1 MIRADDKKSNNKAEE
16 DKELT
21 PELDISGLNKSI
33 RNVIED
39 LESKHEVYGDE
50 TVKKATL
57 KCLKHLQDKREL
69 SHKELKMS
77 VYLDFLDDPTELK
90 GESKKD
96 EGETPIEDLWEIGK
110 TGLHHLEKKTDLVE
124 SSPGKQGRRY
134 RLNPERE
141 QINFAEMNNSE
152 KSKSESSSFDD
163 FHREKV
169 VESGKQFLKTVYR
182 GGEKGKAEKK
192 EISILERGKSYLIK
206 EKKPEQGLELSI
218 KTMEGE
224 GNGYILS
231 SINPEEIRRK
241 YSDVSQDSIS
251 YNWLTVLEGENKF
264 NPSNL
269 HLIGHS
275 MIDFLEEKNGPIFM
289 EGVEII
295 LKHNSFDRFWGFLNH
310 LVDVVSEENGILV
323 ISLDPRTLS
332 DQDLAKIERT
342 LELL

>member
-1 MIRADDKKSNNKAEE
+1 LK
-16 DKELT
+16 
-21 PELDISGLNKSI
+21 
-33 RNVIED
+33 D
-39 LESKHEVYGDE
+39 LEIEHEVYGDE
-50 TVKKATL
+50 TVRNATL
-57 KCLKHLQDKREL
+57 KSLKHLQEKA
-69 SHKELKMS
+69 
-77 VYLDFLDDPTELK
+77 T
-90 GESKKD
+90 KD
-96 EGETPIEDLWEIGK
+96 EEEPPLEDLWEIGK

-141 QINFAEMNNSE
+141 RINFAEMNNLE
-152 KSKSESSSFDD
+152 KNKSKSSSIDD

-169 VESGKQFLKTVYR
+169 LESGKQFLNTVYR
-182 GGEKGKAEKK
+182 GSEKGKAEKK
-192 EISILERGKSYLIK
+192 ETSILERGKSYLIK

-218 KTMEGE
+218 KTMKEE

-251 YNWLTVLEGENKF
+251 YHWLTVLEGENKF

-289 EGVEII
+289 EGIEII
-295 LKHNSFDRFWGFLNH
+295 LKHKSFDRFWGFLNH

-323 ISLDPRTLS
+323 ISLDPRTLLN
-332 DQDLAKIERT
+332 QQLAQIERK
-342 LELL
+342 LEPL